1 MELRGRGTYILVLEL
16 EGDQTIRV
24 GKLGDL
30 RFKKG
35 IYLYVGSAMGGFRSR
50 VRRYLSGIRAQKW
63 HIDYLLSRSKVKA
76 VLLVPSDTRLES
88 YVAERLSGLF
98 EEVHPGFGASD
109 TRDRT
114 HLFYVG

>member
-1 MELRGRGTYILVLEL
+1 MKGVYVLIVDLAEHFNGSVGALGTIHLDRGIWV
-16 EGDQTIRV
+16 
-24 GKLGDL
+24 
-30 RFKKG
+30 
-35 IYLYVGSAMGGFRSR
+35 YVGSAMGGFRSR

-63 HIDYLLSRSKVKA
+63 HIDYLLSRSKVRA